1 MTGRPGSGDGD
12 GAVEPRLIDGSA
24 RWCPE
29 QLYEALDALSI
40 EYRVLE
46 HGPVRTVDEAR
57 EIRGDLENGA
67 HVKNL
72 FLRDRPGRM
81 WLLTVERDL
90 ELDLK
95 GLREPLGA
103 RGSLSF
109 GSRRRLMERLGLEPG
124 AVSPLAIVNDVEGV
138 VQVVLDEAL
147 ARAPL
152 VHLHP
157 LRNHLTLSIAPR
169 DLARFL
175 GARGHGPLWLPRP
188 SACI

>member
-1 MTGRPGSGDGD
+1 MSRSAAVGDGD
-12 GAVEPRLIDGSA
+12 SVEPRLIDGSA
-24 RWCPE
+24 PRSPE
-29 QLYEALDALSI
+29 QLYRMLDALGVD
-40 EYRVLE
+40 YRVLE
-46 HGPVRTVDEAR
+46 HQPVRTVDEAR
-57 EIRGDLENGA
+57 TIRGDLEQGA

-157 LRNHLTLSIAPR
+157 LRNHLTVSLAPA
-169 DLARFL
+169 DLERFL
-175 GARGHGPLWLPRP
+175 VAQGHGIVWMKRT
-188 SACI
+188 